1 MVFVAP
7 SKTEQNSV
15 EACFLSRKVQINV
28 YALYVYH
35 YRCEL
40 LAFVFTYI
48 IKCVTFSLL
57 FTLTKRLHMPIV

>member
-35 YRCEL
+35 YRCNDKIAT
-40 LAFVFTYI
+40 LAIYVY
-48 IKCVTFSLL
+48 C
-57 FTLTKRLHMPIV
+57 RLKIVQEQAQSMIEY